1 MSAPQR
7 VLIIGD
13 IHGEFEKLV
22 TVLRKARLVD
32 EALTWC
38 GGSATV
44 WFMGD
49 FFDRGPDGIAVVDLV
64 MHLQQEAQAAG
75 GNVHSLLGNHE
86 VAILSAHR
94 FAESPAGG
102 PGGTFYSA
110 WKGNGGQDADLA
122 KLTPGHIEWMMNLPA
137 MAQSEDRLLIHADSA
152 LYMEYGFSVEEV
164 NQAITSLLRGDDISE
179 WDLLLDEFTRR
190 EFDQSRPHGKQT
202 AMQVLQRFGGQ
213 QIIHGH
219 TPISLVTKQSPEE
232 ISEPLI
238 YADGLCI
245 NVDGGMYLGGPGVI
259 YEVSQVVP
267 V

>member
-1 MSAPQR
+1 
-7 VLIIGD
+7 
-13 IHGEFEKLV
+13 
-22 TVLRKARLVD
+22 
-32 EALTWC
+32 
-38 GGSATV
+38 
-44 WFMGD
+44 
-49 FFDRGPDGIAVVDLV
+49 
-64 MHLQQEAQAAG
+64 
-75 GNVHSLLGNHE
+75 
-86 VAILSAHR
+86 
-94 FAESPAGG
+94 
-102 PGGTFYSA
+102 
-110 WKGNGGQDADLA
+110 
-122 KLTPGHIEWMMNLPA
+122 MNLPA